1 MLGEGDRARRVRLV
15 ARRLAD
21 LGPHGDTGATPCTL
35 LSIEPL
41 DLPTLGPADT
51 AELDEEQ
58 RKRVEVLER
67 ELDLTHESLQATIE
81 ELETANEELQA
92 TNEELMAS
100 NEELQSTN
108 EELQSVNEEL
118 YTVNSEYQEK
128 VDVLNS
134 VNADL
139 ENVAKATATPT
150 LFVDEQLR
158 LLRFTP
164 ELMHLFKVREGD
176 RGRSLEDFANMLDY
190 PELFSDLRRTLADR
204 VVTEREVRSRDGQWW
219 LARIQPYAARVPG
232 STKAVM
238 SFVNVTS
245 LKDSQRLQSV
255 IDSLAEHLAV
265 LDSQGSILLVNQA
278 WRRFAAENGD
288 AELRHSGPGSNYLRV
303 CASAALVDPDARL
316 AHDGVSAVLAGR
328 QPQFTLQYP
337 CDSGGRRL
345 WFLMNVAPVA
355 HPAGGAVVSH
365 IDITSWSES
374 TAASRQGDVGSS

>member
-1 MLGEGDRARRVRLV
+1 MSDANNPDE
-15 ARRLAD
+15 
-21 LGPHGDTGATPCTL
+21 HGGAPVTL
-35 LSIEPL
+35 LSFEPL
-41 DLPTLGPADT
+41 ELPTLGAAQA

-58 RKRVEVLER
+58 RKRVEALER

-164 ELMHLFKVREGD
+164 ELMQLFKVREGD
-176 RGRSLEDFANMLDY
+176 RGRSLEDFANLLDY
-190 PELFSDLRRTLADR
+190 PELFNDLRRTMADK
-204 VVTEREVRSRDGQWW
+204 VVNEREVKSRDGQWW
-219 LARIQPYAARVPG
+219 LARMQPYAARVPG

-245 LKDSQRLQSV
+245 LKDSQRMQS
-255 IDSLAEHLAV
+255 ILDSLAEHLAV
-265 LDSQGSILLVNQA
+265 LDAQGNIVRVNEA
-278 WRRFAAENGD
+278 WRRFAADNGD
-288 AELRHSGPGSNYLRV
+288 PDLRHSGPGHNYLSA
-303 CASAALVDPDARL
+303 CASAALTDPDARR
-316 AHDGVSAVLAGR
+316 AHEGVTAVLRGQLPR
-328 QPQFTLQYP
+328 FNMQYP
-337 CDSGGRRL
+337 CDSNGQRL
-345 WFLMNVAPVA
+345 WFLMHAAPVA
-355 HPAGGAVVSH
+355 HAGGGAVVSH
-365 IDITSWSES
+365 IEITAWVDSQLPPATGAPQKDS
-374 TAASRQGDVGSS
+374 A